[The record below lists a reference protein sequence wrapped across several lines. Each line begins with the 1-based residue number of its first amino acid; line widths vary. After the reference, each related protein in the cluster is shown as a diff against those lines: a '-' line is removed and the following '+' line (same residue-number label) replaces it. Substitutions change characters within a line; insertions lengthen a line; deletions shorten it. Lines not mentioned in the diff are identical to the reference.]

1 MTASPFHG
9 AFPHQH
15 HDPRGLVARIEA
27 QIRERLEEAV
37 EMAGLK
43 LMVDLRVR
51 NGLPAPETSSET
63 DRREFEAIAAA
74 LLAYLRDAFHAEL
87 GADDRAALEQ
97 AEAGPSAERDRLL
110 AGHVLLAR
118 RRPDYWQRFET
129 HQAAYAKGRLEA
141 PPAKGS
147 WLGRLFS
154 AGC

>member
-1 MTASPFHG
+1 MTEPPVRG

-43 LMVDLRVR
+43 LMVDLRAR

-63 DRREFEAIAAA
+63 DRREFEAIAAG
-74 LLAYLRDAFHAEL
+74 LLAHLRGAFHAEL
-87 GADDRAALEQ
+87 AADDRAALEQ
-97 AEAGPSAERDRLL
+97 AEAGQAGERDRLL
-110 AGHVLLAR
+110 TGQVLLAR
-118 RRPDYWQRFET
+118 RLPDYWQRFET
-129 HQAAYAKGRLEA
+129 HQASYATSRLA
-141 PPAKGS
+141 TPPAKGN

-154 AGC
+154 AGG